1 MLLVLLATLG
11 VAWWT
16 WRRNGKRF
24 SPNFWLATASGL
36 AGVWQ
41 LAHADIPIGLGLML
55 VALILFASN
64 KPLSLR
70 RRKTVPP
77 APATLPSMRIDE
89 ARAVLGLPDNAD
101 AAAIRAAHRRLVT
114 KVHPDQG
121 GSADL
126 AARVNLARD
135 ILLAEQEP
143 ARRR

>member
-1 MLLVLLATLG
+1 VLLVILATLG

-41 LAHADIPIGLGLML
+41 LAHADLPIGLGLLL
-55 VALILFASN
+55 VSLILFASD
-64 KPLSLR
+64 KPLRLR
-70 RRKTVPP
+70 RRKRPEVHRL
-77 APATLPSMRIDE
+77 AMRVDE
-89 ARAVLGLPDNAD
+89 ARRVLEVPIGAD
-101 AAAIRAAHRRLVT
+101 AMTIRAAHRRLVT
-114 KVHPDQG
+114 RVHPDQG

-143 ARRR
+143 KSRR

>member
-41 LAHADIPIGLGLML
+41 LAHADLPIGLGLML
-55 VALILFASN
+55 VALILYASD
-64 KPLSLR
+64 KPLRLR
-70 RRKTVPP
+70 RRKGAPP
-77 APATLPSMRIDE
+77 LPTMRLDE
-89 ARAVLGLPDNAD
+89 ARRVLEVATDAD
-101 AAAIRAAHRRLVT
+101 ATAIRAAHRRLVT

-143 ARRR
+143 RQRR

>member
-1 MLLVLLATLG
+1 MLLVILATLG

-41 LAHADIPIGLGLML
+41 LAHADLPIGLGLLL
-55 VALILFASN
+55 VSLILFARD
-64 KPLSLR
+64 KPLRLR
-70 RRKTVPP
+70 RRKRPEVHRL
-77 APATLPSMRIDE
+77 AMRVDE
-89 ARAVLGLPDNAD
+89 ARRVLEVPIGAD
-101 AAAIRAAHRRLVT
+101 AMTIRAAHRRLVT
-114 KVHPDQG
+114 RVHPDQG

-143 ARRR
+143 KSRR

>member
-1 MLLVLLATLG
+1 MLLVILATLG

-41 LAHADIPIGLGLML
+41 LAHADLPIGLGLLL
-55 VALILFASN
+55 VSLILFASD
-64 KPLSLR
+64 KPLRLR
-70 RRKTVPP
+70 RRKRPEVHRL
-77 APATLPSMRIDE
+77 AMRVDE
-89 ARAVLGLPDNAD
+89 ARRVLEVPIGAD
-101 AAAIRAAHRRLVT
+101 AMTIRAAHRRLVT
-114 KVHPDQG
+114 RVHPDQG

-143 ARRR
+143 KSRR